1 MLITRGILLH
11 HDRLEA
17 SLDLRST
24 GPEITAIAPG
34 LTPEPGEEVL
44 DAAGCYVLP
53 GLVDLHN
60 HGLRHV
66 LAQKDSLVEYAGLL
80 AAEGVTACL
89 ATLLG
94 SPAENIEAMQRG
106 LRETR
111 GLERTPNLLGFRPEI
126 TYIAKTGA
134 GSPDSLAHISPETTE
149 ALYRAAEG
157 KIRIWDV
164 SPELEGAIPFI
175 RWCRQRGIVTSLAHS
190 SATIA
195 AARRAV
201 DAGLSLVTH
210 FYDTFDL
217 PQETDPGV
225 YPAGLAD
232 YILIEDRLT
241 VEIIPDGVHVHPYL
255 VEKTFRCKGL
265 DRVAFI
271 TDGVKGA
278 GNPPGVYDGL
288 YEGVPVEVTAD
299 RGVRRASDGTL
310 SGSALTHIQCFRNA
324 VRLFGRSIPEAS
336 RLCTRTPA
344 GVLGLRNKGH
354 LAEGM
359 DADLIILDTN
369 LELRATVARGR
380 VIYRADGR
388 AFAGAGD
395 GV

>member
-1 MLITRGILLH
+1 MLITRGIVLH

-17 SLDLRST
+17 GLDLRST
-24 GPEITAIAPG
+24 GAQITAIAAD

-44 DAAGCYVLP
+44 DATGCYVLP
-53 GLVDLHN
+53 GLIDLHN

-66 LAQKDSLVEYAGLL
+66 LAQRDSLVEYAQLL

-94 SPAENIEAMQRG
+94 SPAENIEAMRRG

-111 GLERTPNLLGFRPEI
+111 RFERTPVLLGFRPEI

-134 GSPDSLAHISPETTE
+134 GSPESLTRISPETTE
-149 ALYRAAEG
+149 ALYEAAQG
-157 KIRIWDV
+157 TIRIWDV

-175 RWCRQRGIVTSLAHS
+175 RWCRERGIVTSLAHS

-195 AARRAV
+195 EARRAV

-210 FYDTFDL
+210 FFDTFDL
-217 PQETDPGV
+217 PRETDPGV

-255 VEKTFRCKGL
+255 VEVTFRCKGL

-310 SGSALTHIQCFRNA
+310 SGSALTAIQGFRNA
-324 VRLFGRSIPEAS
+324 VRLFNRSIPEAS
-336 RLCTRTPA
+336 RLCSRTPA
-344 GVLGLRNKGH
+344 RVLGLRSKGY

-359 DADLIILDTN
+359 DADLIILDDH
-369 LELRATVARGR
+369 LRLLATVAGGR
-380 VIYRADGR
+380 AIYRADGG
-388 AFAGAGD
+388 AFAGRQD